1 MFIWSLDTYQSL
13 LLEIAILINC
23 LCSHKTSHVNSKRN
37 KDVVENKLG
46 GIKLLKEAKEESEN

>member
-13 LLEIAILINC
+13 LLEIEILINC

-37 KDVVENKLG
+37 KDIVENKLG
-46 GIKLLKEAKEESEN
+46 GIKLLKEAKEE